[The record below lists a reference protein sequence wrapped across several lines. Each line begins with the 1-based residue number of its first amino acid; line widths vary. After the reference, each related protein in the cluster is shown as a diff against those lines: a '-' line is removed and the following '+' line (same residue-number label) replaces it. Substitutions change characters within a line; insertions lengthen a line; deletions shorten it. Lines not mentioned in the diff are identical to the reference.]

1 MDLRAMGRRLV
12 ALRIQMAG
20 LVVTYFIL
28 HPSIL
33 LVSACADHFTSDPGA
48 DLAELNGGRREARP

>member
-33 LVSACADHFTSDPGA
+33 FINCLIFKNISHIYISINT
-48 DLAELNGGRREARP
+48 